1 LTPKIGFTMFPNDDN
16 NIIHIEF
23 TSRDSISKENL
34 KEKIIDINNILN
46 KYSEISFYY
55 SIISDSNIL
64 TYIELK
70 EKSIRKENKLK
81 TAQELVTYF

>member
-1 LTPKIGFTMFPNDDN
+1 MFPNDDN

-81 TAQELVTYF
+81 TAQELVTYL